1 MSSILITGGTGLVGT
16 RLAKLLSQNEHQ
28 VSLLSR
34 SSGNSEHKTFI
45 WNPEKKIFPIEALK
59 NVDFIVHLAGSGIAD
74 KYWTKKYKE
83 KIVRSRVDSA
93 NLIFEVLK
101 NNPHQVKCFISAS
114 ATGYYGESGET
125 WVDETRP
132 PADDFLGNTCKVW
145 EKSAMQFETLGMRVV
160 ILRTGI
166 VLAKEDGAVK
176 PMALSVKLFA
186 GAAFGDGEQY
196 MPWIHLDD
204 LCREYE
210 FAISNQSLHGAYN
223 AVAPSPVKNSFFVK
237 TLGKVLHRPIWPIN
251 IPGFVLKT
259 ILGEKAVVVLQG
271 QRVTNEKIRQE
282 GFAFKYNDVRVAL
295 EEVLKSN
302 EVE

>member
-1 MSSILITGGTGLVGT
+1 MFHFCISHGITMVKA
-16 RLAKLLSQNEHQ
+16 AKPGSMKPDPLLM
-28 VSLLSR
+28 
-34 SSGNSEHKTFI
+34 I
-45 WNPEKKIFPIEALK
+45 
-59 NVDFIVHLAGSGIAD
+59 
-74 KYWTKKYKE
+74 
-83 KIVRSRVDSA
+83 
-93 NLIFEVLK
+93 
-101 NNPHQVKCFISAS
+101 
-114 ATGYYGESGET
+114 
-125 WVDETRP
+125 
-132 PADDFLGNTCKVW
+132 FLGNTCKVW

-271 QRVTNEKIRQE
+271 QRVTNEKDQT
-282 GFAFKYNDVRVAL
+282 GRVCFQ
-295 EEVLKSN
+295 V
-302 EVE
+302 